1 MTKNI
6 LSNKI
11 NFKDNVGV
19 LPVEKGGTG
28 GDDLNEIA
36 ENLGVIRTVERNA
49 VDGVAGLDS
58 QGKIPMSLIPAG
70 VGTGSFIHLLC
81 KATLQGNHYGIQ

>member
-1 MTKNI
+1 MAKNI
-6 LSNKI
+6 FSNKI
-11 NFKDNVGV
+11 DFKDSAGV

-49 VDGVAGLDS
+49 VDGVA
-58 QGKIPMSLIPAG
+58 
-70 VGTGSFIHLLC
+70 V
-81 KATLQGNHYGIQ
+81 

>member
-1 MTKNI
+1 MAKNI

-11 NFKDNVGV
+11 NFKDSVGV

-36 ENLGVIRTVERNA
+36 ENLGSLDLLNA
-49 VDGVAGLDS
+49 M
-58 QGKIPMSLIPAG
+58 QWME
-70 VGTGSFIHLLC
+70 
-81 KATLQGNHYGIQ
+81 